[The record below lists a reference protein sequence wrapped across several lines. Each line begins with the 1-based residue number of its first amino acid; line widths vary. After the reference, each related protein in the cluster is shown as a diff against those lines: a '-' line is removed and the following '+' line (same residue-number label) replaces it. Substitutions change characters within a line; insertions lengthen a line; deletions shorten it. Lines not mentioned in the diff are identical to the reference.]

1 MGSLLDKIYKPLITL
16 FYMIFHIWDL
26 ERVHIQIKQEF
37 LKYINSEIKQKFH
50 SKKNIYAKVSQIE
63 KIPFSTFRNILKR
76 SSMINFFVSLEI
88 YLLICKELNISKE
101 DLEENIVKYKTA
113 GGVNY
118 IENPILPIKI
128 TPVFDMLLAH
138 HIGDGTVIN
147 PKLGRLPYFGYRQ
160 FDKFY
165 RIQYIKKIE
174 SVFGDIKFKKDYIE
188 NSTRPYCPPVLSS
201 LFFKYY
207 NIKIEDFLSDRAR
220 IPPFVFDKEKDSL
233 LAILIAF
240 IIDEGNI
247 DSTQITIHLHNELLI
262 KDLGKICELLG
273 YEHKITKG
281 KYDTGNHDRLHILR
295 GGMKKLWSDYGLLNK
310 RYPQINL
317 GWKGK
322 KIEDSFKIY
331 DRKIIRTKGNNELIF
346 LLLKKEQL
354 SVNQISEIL
363 LMTRQGVRYHIHNLL
378 RDKKIKIIN
387 KNESNWIYGV

>member
-1 MGSLLDKIYKPLITL
+1 MR
-16 FYMIFHIWDL
+16 FHIWNL
-26 ERVHIQIKQEF
+26 ERVHIQIRQEF

-50 SKKNIYAKVSQIE
+50 SKRSAYDRIFKIE
-63 KIPFSTFRNILKR
+63 KIPFSTFKNILKK
-76 SSMINFFVSLEI
+76 SNMINFFVPLEI
-88 YLLICKELNISKE
+88 YLSICKELDISKE

-113 GGVNY
+113 GGVNN
-118 IENPILPIKI
+118 IENPLLPIKI
-128 TPVFDMLLAH
+128 TPVFDMLFAH
-138 HIGDGTVIN
+138 HLGDGTVVN
-147 PKLGRLPYFGYRQ
+147 PKSGRLPYFGYRQ

-174 SVFGDIKFKKDYIE
+174 DIFGEIKFKKDYIGH
-188 NSTRPYCPPVLSS
+188 STRPYCPPTLSS

-207 NIKIEDFLSDRAR
+207 NVKIEDFRSDKAR
-220 IPPFVFDKEKDSL
+220 IPLFIFNKGKNSL

-240 IIDEGNI
+240 IIDEGSI

-262 KDLGKICELLG
+262 KDLGRICELLD
-273 YEHKITKG
+273 YKYKITKG
-281 KYDTGNHDRLHILR
+281 KYDTEDYDKLHILR
-295 GGMKKLWSDYGLLNK
+295 DGMKKLWSDYEMLNSK
-310 RYPQINL
+310 YPKINL

-331 DRKIIRTKGNNELIF
+331 SRKIIRTKGNNELIF

-363 LMTRQGVRYHIHNLL
+363 FMTRQGVRYHIHNLL
-378 RDKKIKIIN
+378 RNKRIKIIN